1 MKQLLN
7 KSFYRFLSGFIGM
20 IAVGLFGIALAGY
33 LFFDE
38 WEANQEV
45 SGQEATRE
53 QASAALNPVQ

>member
-1 MKQLLN
+1 
-7 KSFYRFLSGFIGM
+7 M